1 MEHQDFKPVIFNSKS
16 EKNKKASIDKQKKEV
31 QNKISQKVTNPE
43 EVKIEADKK
52 LGQLLSQARLAK
64 GFNKQSDFVNDFNSK
79 SNLKISLQLY
89 TKWEANK
96 DVPTNEQIAK
106 MEKVLCVKLPRNKKI
121 KIDN

>member
-16 EKNKKASIDKQKKEV
+16 EKDKKASIDKQKKEV

-64 GFNKQSDFVNDFNSK
+64 GFNKQIDFVNDFNSK
-79 SNLKISLQLY
+79 SNLKISLQVY

-96 DVPTNEQIAK
+96 DIPTNEQISK

-121 KIDN
+121 KINN

>member
-1 MEHQDFKPVIFNSKS
+1 MEHQDFKPVVFNLKS
-16 EKNKKASIDKQKKEV
+16 DKDKKDSVDKQKKEV
-31 QNKISQKVTNPE
+31 KISQKVTNTE
-43 EVKIEADKK
+43 QIKIEADKK

-96 DVPTNEQIAK
+96 DIPTNEQIAK
-106 MEKVLCVKLPRNKKI
+106 MEKVLGVKLPRNKKI